1 MSTIHY
7 IQPDPRPYILLDLL
21 GTLVLGSV
29 ISSLSFFSAQEQWVL
44 EGADRR
50 TATMADG
57 MGTTCVMVFL
67 ILGNIFG
74 AVRVALDFIP
84 IVAVFF

>member
-1 MSTIHY
+1 M
-7 IQPDPRPYILLDLL
+7 
-21 GTLVLGSV
+21 G
-29 ISSLSFFSAQEQWVL
+29 L

-57 MGTTCVMVFL
+57 KGFTCFMVIL

-74 AVRVALDFIP
+74 AVRVALDLIP
-84 IVAVFF
+84 IVAVF